1 MGNLVLRDGRPD
13 AGSRKCPPES
23 SLTYPNPKVQVKF
36 CPCPVAS
43 LLWREVLF
51 KHLGKELRV
60 RYTGDTI
67 VKNRGLQGPPP
78 APEWLLQSPFPI
90 PSPPQ
95 ALRRLEI
102 RVTPSPVGL
111 FEGVVTGVSGVS
123 CVLGGFRVKCAGFGD
138 PALPGFLR

>member
-1 MGNLVLRDGRPD
+1 MNSATLLTSLSDG
-13 AGSRKCPPES
+13 
-23 SLTYPNPKVQVKF
+23 T
-36 CPCPVAS
+36 VA
-43 LLWREVLF
+43 
-51 KHLGKELRV
+51 KHLGQELRV

-67 VKNRGLQGPPP
+67 VKNRGFQGPPT
-78 APEWLLQSPFPI
+78 PEWLLQSPLPI

-123 CVLGGFRVKCAGFGD
+123 CVLGGVSR
-138 PALPGFLR
+138 